1 MPRSPTTDGRRRVL
15 GGIGAVGLTALAGCL
30 GGAGLPAGSSD
41 DGADDDT
48 ADENGGPPTVDRSLS
63 KEYPI
68 DRLNEESM
76 DGGPG
81 PDGIPSIDD
90 PAFAP
95 ADDPPTNLDG
105 DDPVFGVEFDGE
117 AKAYPQY
124 TLVWHEIVNDVV
136 GGESVAVTYCPLTGT
151 AQGFERGSTTFGVSG
166 RLLNSN
172 LIMYDRARED
182 YWPQMLATSIRGD
195 REGAHLE
202 EFPVTWTSWER
213 WHAAYPETRVLSE
226 DTGYARNYDDDPY
239 GTYDPAGG
247 YYTSDSTIFEPYAD
261 VDESVLHPKA
271 VVLGARSADG
281 AIAVEKEALADA
293 GVLEGSVGDVPY
305 VIVYEPSLDTGYVY
319 RNPEATEV
327 SYDDGAVLV
336 DGDRYDPD
344 GLPLDRVLRY
354 DAFWFAWAGY
364 YPDTELLT

>member
-1 MPRSPTTDGRRRVL
+1 MSGPSRRTYLATV
-15 GGIGAVGLTALAGCL
+15 AVAALAGCL
-30 GGAGLPAGSSD
+30 GDGGAAGDVGSGTD
-41 DGADDDT
+41 DADAGGNPDDD
-48 ADENGGPPTVDRSLS
+48 AGDLPLSGGSLPLPDDTSTLDRHVIS
-63 KEYPI
+63 
-68 DRLNEESM
+68 
-76 DGGPG
+76 GGVSQ
-81 PDGIPSIDD
+81 DGIPSIDD
-90 PAFAP
+90 PAFVDAGE
-95 ADDPPTNLDG
+95 ADDWLGDG
-105 DDPVFGVEFDGE
+105 EPVFGVSIDGDVR
-117 AKAYPQY
+117 AYPQRV
-124 TLVWHEIVNDVV
+124 LVWHEIVNDVV
-136 GGESVAVTYCPLTGT
+136 GGGSVAVTYCPLTGT
-151 AQGFERGSTTFGVSG
+151 AQGFDRGDTTFGVSG

-195 REGAHLE
+195 REGGHLE

-305 VIVYEPSLDTGYVY
+305 VTVYEPSLDTGYVY
-319 RNPEATEV
+319 RNPDGVEV
-327 SYDDGAVLV
+327 SYDDGTALV
-336 DGDRYDPD
+336 DGDRHDPD

-354 DAFWFAWAGY
+354 DSFWFAWAGY